1 MYGFAQIALALATFL
16 STTAASPLRKSGNFS
31 VVQKLNTQFVRSGPA
46 AYARAFKKFNKPMP
60 HDLAVATGNDG
71 SVTAS
76 PEDAYDSEYLC
87 PVSIDGQTL
96 ALDFDTGS
104 ADLWVFSTS
113 LPSSEQKGHTLFD
126 PSKST
131 NWKALSGYKWNI
143 TYGDGSGASG
153 TVGTDVVTVGG
164 TSVSGQAVEIATKV
178 SSAFV
183 SDTANDGLLGLAF
196 SSINTVTPKAQ
207 HTFFDTAKS
216 SLSSPVFTADLKH
229 RQLPGTYDFGT
240 IDSSKY
246 TGTITYI
253 DVDTANGFWEFTGSG
268 YAVGSGSFVSSS
280 IDAIADTG
288 TTLIYVPDAVVTA
301 YYKQVSGA
309 SYDSSQ
315 GGYTF
320 PCSATL
326 PNLTLG
332 IGSYHAVVPGQYI
345 NYSPASGSKC
355 FGGVQSDSG
364 IGFSIYGDVFLKSQ
378 FVIFDGSSTP
388 RLGFAAKST

>member
-1 MYGFAQIALALATFL
+1 MYGLAQIALALATLL
-16 STTAASPLRKSGNFS
+16 STTAASPIDSIGNFS
-31 VVQKLNTQFVRSGPA
+31 VVQKLNTQFVRNGPA
-46 AYARAFKKFNKPMP
+46 AYARGFKKYNKPMP
-60 HDLAVATGNDG
+60 HDLAVATSNDG
-71 SVTAS
+71 SVNAS

-96 ALDFDTGS
+96 DLDFDTGS

-113 LPSSEQKGHTLFD
+113 LPSSEQNGHTVFN
-126 PSKST
+126 PSKSK

-164 TSVSGQAVEIATKV
+164 TSVSGQAVEIATQV
-178 SSAFV
+178 SSSFV
-183 SDTANDGLLGLAF
+183 SDTANNGLLGLAF
-196 SSINTVTPKAQ
+196 SSINTVTPNAQ
-207 HTFFDTAKS
+207 NTFFDTAKS
-216 SLSSPVFTADLKH
+216 SLSSPIFTADLKYH
-229 RQLPGTYDFGT
+229 APGTYDFGT

-253 DVDTANGFWEFTGSG
+253 DVDTDNGFWEFTGSG
-268 YAVGSGSFVSSS
+268 YAVGSGSFISSS

-326 PNLTLG
+326 PNLILG

-345 NYSPASGSKC
+345 NYTPASGSKC

-388 RLGFAAKST
+388 RLGFAAK